1 MTLPTSQTRVPL
13 NGAPRTGWQDA
24 ARSVVADDV
33 AVLTL
38 DARGMILDCSRAAER
53 LFGYRRSEMAWHHVS
68 MLLPQLAKV
77 DLLPDGQP
85 NPELRFR
92 CRVGHRFWAVA
103 QDGATF
109 ASELYFTALSSEGHH
124 RLLLIVRPST
134 QPAIDDRAP
143 AAG

>member
-1 MTLPTSQTRVPL
+1 MTLPTRLTHSPSR
-13 NGAPRTGWQDA
+13 GAAGTGRLDA
-24 ARSVVADDV
+24 AHAAATDDV

-53 LFGYRRSEMAWHHVS
+53 LFGYRRSEMAWHHIS
-68 MLLPQLAKV
+68 MLLPQLARV

-92 CRVGHRFWAVA
+92 CRIGRSFRAVP
-103 QDGATF
+103 QHGATF
-109 ASELYFTALSSEGHH
+109 ASELYFTALSSEGHS
-124 RLLLIVRPST
+124 RLLLIVRPS
-134 QPAIDDRAP
+134 QSKIDAGAP